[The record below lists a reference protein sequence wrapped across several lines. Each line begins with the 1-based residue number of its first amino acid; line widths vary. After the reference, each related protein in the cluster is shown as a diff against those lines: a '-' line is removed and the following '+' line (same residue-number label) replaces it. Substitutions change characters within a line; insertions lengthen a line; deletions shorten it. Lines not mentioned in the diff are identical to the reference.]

1 MDAKVV
7 SLPRLEM
14 QETTEKLGYLQAVRM
29 FSRNA
34 KLYVLHVVG
43 MDMIHG
49 TWTVLFNLYLLAIG
63 FDIKFIGLRI
73 VVAGVAGAI
82 LSVPAGIV
90 SDRIGRKAGFILG
103 DGIGATLGLI
113 NILTVNKS
121 ILLTTAACG
130 AFFSSLHHVSEP
142 PFMHENSKPA
152 ERVHLFSISDS
163 FRTGSAM
170 LGSLLAGFL
179 PLLLAERFGKVT
191 AYRWATFAGLA
202 LWFLSLI
209 PAVMLRRVAP
219 EPEPTGEPRFRGFFS
234 GIRNPVLIGKLVL
247 PETMLAL
254 GAGFVLPLSNVFFHE
269 GLHRHE
275 GEIGTTFAIG
285 QLTLALGAL
294 AAPFLVARMSK
305 VSAVVASRFASI
317 PFILVLAFA
326 MQRNEAG
333 WVFPLVI
340 AAWAARTAFF
350 SVSSPIESAFNMEV
364 LTLRERA
371 TLAGFD
377 AAAYSGMSALGA
389 FISTR
394 LMDTGDF
401 STPFFAMATLYA
413 ASTAVFWFFFRDRGQ
428 PTLEVEVHSAPM
440 VAEGAETTPAP
451 TP

>member
-1 MDAKVV
+1 M
-7 SLPRLEM
+7 S
-14 QETTEKLGYLQAVRM
+14 ETDKLGYLEAVRM

-34 KLYVLHVVG
+34 KLYVLHVIG

-63 FDIKFIGLRI
+63 FDIKFVGLRI
-73 VVAGVAGAI
+73 VIAGVAGAI

-103 DGIGATLGLI
+103 DGVGATLGLI
-113 NILTVNKS
+113 NILTVNQGV
-121 ILLTTAACG
+121 LLTTAAVG

-170 LGSLLAGFL
+170 IGSLLAGFL

-191 AYRWATFAGLA
+191 AYRWATFAGLG

-209 PAVMLRRVAP
+209 PAVMLRRVQS
-219 EPEPTGEPRFRGFFS
+219 EPEPPAAARFTGFLA
-234 GIRNPVLIGKLVL
+234 GIRNPRLIARLVI

-275 GEIGTTFAIG
+275 GEIGVTFAIG

-294 AAPFLVARMSK
+294 GAPFLVARMSK

-326 MQRNEAG
+326 MQRNEAS

-340 AAWAARTAFF
+340 AAWAARTAVF

-401 STPFFAMATLYA
+401 STPFFGMAALYA
-413 ASTAVFWFFFRDRGQ
+413 ASTAIFWMFFRDKGRAEEM
-428 PTLEVEVHSAPM
+428 LESRPAP
-440 VAEGAETTPAP
+440 VSGEAAEAASVTTP
-451 TP
+451 